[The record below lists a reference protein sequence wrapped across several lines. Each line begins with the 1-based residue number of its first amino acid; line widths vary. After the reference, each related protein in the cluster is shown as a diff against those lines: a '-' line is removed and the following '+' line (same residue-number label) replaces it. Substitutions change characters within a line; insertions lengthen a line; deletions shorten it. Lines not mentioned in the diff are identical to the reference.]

1 MNFVES
7 TASMFSGSIMPMLLH
22 TEGEGWVKQS
32 REGVADRTEGAGTPF
47 A

>member
-7 TASMFSGSIMPMLLH
+7 TASMFSGSTVPMLLH
-22 TEGEGWVKQS
+22 TEGEGCVKQS
-32 REGVADRTEGAGTPF
+32 REGVPDRTDGAATPF